1 MSGFNEREQSFERK
15 FEHDQELAFKAR
27 ARRDKLFGLWAAEKL
42 GLGAGEA
49 EAYAQKLVGDD
60 LGRHGE
66 ERIIAAVLADF
77 TAKGVPLDAVRLKV
91 ELDQLLAEAM
101 KQVEAGH

>member
-1 MSGFNEREQSFERK
+1 MSGFDDREQSFERK

-27 ARRDKLFGLWAAEKL
+27 ARRDKLFGMWAAGEM

-49 EAYAQKLVGDD
+49 EAYSQRLVADD

-77 TAKGVPLDAVRLKV
+77 AAKGVPLDAVRVTV
-91 ELDQLLAEAM
+91 ELERLLGEAQ
-101 KQVEAGH
+101 KQVAAGR

>member
-27 ARRDKLFGLWAAEKL
+27 ARRDKLFGLWAAERL

-49 EAYAQKLVGDD
+49 EAYALKLVSDD
-60 LGRHGE
+60 LGRQGE
-66 ERIIAAVLADF
+66 ERIIAEVLGDF
-77 TAKGVPLDAVRLKV
+77 AAKGVPLDAVRLKI
-91 ELDQLLAEAM
+91 ELDRLQAEAM
-101 KQVEAGH
+101 KQVIAGR